1 MERLILKLV
10 GAAML
15 AALIGCSGGD
25 AASDMTTEQEKAN
38 AVAEQKAAENS
49 GWTPEQVAKF
59 EEVKRAEDG
68 APDKNAGSGNTFP
81 GAPGSTGAPAASTE
95 EAK

>member
-1 MERLILKLV
+1 MVERLILKLM

-15 AALIGCSGGD
+15 VALIGCSGGD
-25 AASDMTTEQEKAN
+25 AASDMSTEQEKAN

-59 EEVKRAEDG
+59 EAVKKAEDG
-68 APDKNAGSGNTFP
+68 AQDKNEGSGSTFP
-81 GAPGSTGAPAASTE
+81 GAPGSS
-95 EAK
+95 K